1 MRRIGLIFGAIMVGT
16 AACSGASSPAPESAV
31 DGPLSGEEVVVGGT
45 TSATDQIMSAMIVV
59 AFSERGATVI
69 DRSNKGDDALN
80 RDDLVAG
87 RLDVVP
93 EDLST
98 GWFIH
103 LGETTEFKRT
113 AEQAEALRTADRAN
127 GVEWSDHSAFD
138 DAIAPIATEAFG
150 TDSNG
155 ETLTMDRL
163 ALRLE
168 GDFDARVCVDTAT
181 LQSPDGLVRFEQATG
196 FTVPAEQLD
205 VVAEGEPLRLV
216 VGGQCSV
223 AFASAVQPELL
234 GAKVAIVDRLDS
246 SAAPAL
252 VFAPRNAAYMFT
264 AELYDEQIE
273 WLQPFLEALM
283 VTLDRKAMTAL
294 KFQLAEGAVA
304 VDVARS
310 HLQASGLAAQ

>member
-1 MRRIGLIFGAIMVGT
+1 MILGAFIVAG
-16 AACSGASSPAPESAV
+16 AACSAASIPEPEAAS
-31 DGPLSGEEVVVGGT
+31 DGPMTGVEVVVGGT

-59 AFSERGATVI
+59 ALTERGATVI

-103 LGETTEFKRT
+103 LGETAEFERT
-113 AEQAEALRTADRAN
+113 AEQAQALRTADRVN

-138 DAIAPIATEAFG
+138 DAIAPIATESFG

-155 ETLTMDRL
+155 ETITMDRL

-168 GDFDARVCVDTAT
+168 GDFSARVCVDTAT
-181 LQSPDGLVRFEQATG
+181 LQSPDGLVRFEKATG
-196 FTVPAEQLD
+196 FTIPAEQLD
-205 VVAEGEPLRLV
+205 VLAEGEPLRLV
-216 VGGQCSV
+216 VDGQCSV
-223 AFASAVQPELL
+223 AFAPAVDPELL
-234 GAKVAIVDRLDS
+234 GAKVAIVDRLNS
-246 SAAPAL
+246 SAAPPL
-252 VFAPRNAAYMFT
+252 VFAPRNAAYMFD
-264 AELYDEQIE
+264 AELFAEQIE
-273 WLQPFLEALM
+273 WLPSFLEALM
-283 VTLDRKAMTAL
+283 VTVDRQAMTAL
-294 KFQLAEGAVA
+294 KAQLAQGTVA

-310 HLQASGLAAQ
+310 HLQASGLSAQ

>member
-1 MRRIGLIFGAIMVGT
+1 MTGV
-16 AACSGASSPAPESAV
+16 
-31 DGPLSGEEVVVGGT
+31 EVVVGGT
-45 TSATDQIMSAMIVV
+45 TSATDQIMSAMMVV
-59 AFSERGATVI
+59 AFTERGATVI
-69 DRSNKGDDALN
+69 DRSNRADDALN

-103 LGETTEFKRT
+103 LGETAEFART
-113 AEQAEALRTADRAN
+113 AEQAQALRSADRAN

-155 ETLTMDRL
+155 EPLTMDRL
-163 ALRLE
+163 AVRLE

-205 VVAEGEPLRLV
+205 VLAEGEPLRLV
-216 VGGQCSV
+216 VDGQCSV
-223 AFASAVQPELL
+223 AFASAVEPELL

-246 SAAPAL
+246 SAAPPL
-252 VFAPRNAAYMFT
+252 VFAPRNAAYMFN
-264 AELYDEQIE
+264 AELFAEQIE
-273 WLQPFLEALM
+273 WLPSFLEALM
-283 VTLDRKAMTAL
+283 VTLDRPAMTAL
-294 KFQLAEGAVA
+294 KADLANGALA

-310 HLQASGLAAQ
+310 HLEASGLSLS